1 MEALA
6 GIVDQDID
14 PTETHHG
21 RVDEPPDLFGISKV
35 RLDGESVRQL
45 AGQLGDAVE
54 ASRGQDD
61 LGAASG
67 GKAGGRRADPG
78 GCPGHD
84 DDGAVELHQA
94 HLQAM
99 AIRPATEHPETDAFS
114 LVEVQR
120 IVAGGA
126 VRAVLQAT
134 RSRRPPVGA
143 ISFTDA

>member
-1 MEALA
+1 
-6 GIVDQDID
+6 
-14 PTETHHG
+14 
-21 RVDEPPDLFGISKV
+21 
-35 RLDGESVRQL
+35 
-45 AGQLGDAVE
+45 
-54 ASRGQDD
+54 
-61 LGAASG
+61 
-67 GKAGGRRADPG
+67 
-78 GCPGHD
+78 
-84 DDGAVELHQA
+84 
-94 HLQAM
+94 M